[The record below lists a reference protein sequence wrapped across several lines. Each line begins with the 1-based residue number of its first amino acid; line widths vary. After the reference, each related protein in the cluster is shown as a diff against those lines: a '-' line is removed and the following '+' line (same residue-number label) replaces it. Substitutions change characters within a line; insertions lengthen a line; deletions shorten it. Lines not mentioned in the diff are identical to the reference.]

1 MNAYQPGRCNI
12 GSRQR
17 RRRLLVAGAG
27 FGAAGLTT
35 LAYVAGA
42 VPAPALLAVF
52 AFLTVGFEW
61 GLQAYR
67 AFCVRLAMLS
77 RDDFRGDG
85 GDAGTVAEPSARQ
98 DDRVRAVRFTVVGLV
113 LAALVTGLL
122 FALL

>member
-1 MNAYQPGRCNI
+1 VSACQPGRCDI

-27 FGAAGLTT
+27 FGAAGLTI

-42 VPAPALLAVF
+42 LPAPALLAVF

-67 AFCVRLAMLS
+67 AFCVRLATLS
-77 RDDFRGDG
+77 RSGFRGDG
-85 GDAGTVAEPSARQ
+85 GDAGTVTEPSARQ
-98 DDRVRAVRFTVVGLV
+98 DDQVRAVRFTVVALV
-113 LAALVTGLL
+113 LASLVTGLL

>member
-1 MNAYQPGRCNI
+1 VSAYQPGQCNI

-77 RDDFRGDG
+77 RYDFRGDG
-85 GDAGTVAEPSARQ
+85 GDAGPVTDPGARR
-98 DDRVRAVRFTVVGLV
+98 DDRVQALRFTLV
-113 LAALVTGLL
+113 ALALAALVTGLL
-122 FALL
+122 FVLL